1 MTMTQTERQYVKA
14 AQATAP
20 HVVVLFGAA
29 GDLAKRK
36 LLPGMANL
44 VLSSLAPDIEIVG
57 TSLEEL
63 DDDSYRA
70 QAKAA
75 LDEFDRR
82 HLSDKEWEDFAAKLH
97 YVPSSAG
104 PQALAKAVAEAA
116 GRLGPHARRIHYLSV

>member
-1 MTMTQTERQYVKA
+1 MTQTQAERQYAKA
-14 AQATAP
+14 AQSTAP

-44 VLSSLAPDIEIVG
+44 VLSSLAPALEIVG
-57 TSLEEL
+57 TSLEDL
-63 DDDSYRA
+63 DDDTSRA

-104 PQALAKAVAEAA
+104 PPAPPNALAE
-116 GRLGPHARRIHYLSV
+116 